1 MLQRDQLGVRIGEP
15 QGIVVVGLL
24 HVHMEEVLADED
36 RQQAV
41 ETQRRTRPSATPAL
55 AYQVHLGSDDGQA
68 GLMLGV
74 ILAGRLGSAPA
85 DRLERRVDHRVLM
98 LEMSATEV
106 EQQAHSGERFGQFG
120 IVVGVHAADT
130 AQRLAHEG
138 ADALVNAQVK
148 VVARRPEGGSGTKET
163 HLCCL
168 LKC

>member
-74 ILAGRLGSAPA
+74 ILAGRLGSALRTA
-85 DRLERRVDHRVLM
+85 S
-98 LEMSATEV
+98 SA
-106 EQQAHSGERFGQFG
+106 GW
-120 IVVGVHAADT
+120 IT
-130 AQRLAHEG
+130 AFSCSR
-138 ADALVNAQVK
+138 
-148 VVARRPEGGSGTKET
+148 
-163 HLCCL
+163 
-168 LKC
+168 